1 MNGIPEHGDLAAFM
15 VTSYKVNCLYQNVR
29 VAGEH
34 LKFGITENLV
44 RDTGKI
50 KTGNNRL
57 GIGK

>member
-1 MNGIPEHGDLAAFM
+1 M